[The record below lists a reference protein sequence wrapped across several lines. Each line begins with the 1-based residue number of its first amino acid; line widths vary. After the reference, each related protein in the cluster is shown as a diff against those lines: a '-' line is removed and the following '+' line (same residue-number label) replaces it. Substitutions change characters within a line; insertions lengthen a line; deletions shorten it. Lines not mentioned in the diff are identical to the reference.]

1 MAEKNAVIDFDT
13 MERFMVDVFMG
24 IGVPEDDARICADVL
39 VTADKR
45 GIDSHGV
52 GRFKPFYYDRVVKD
66 KVQNA
71 VTNFE
76 IVRDHMAVAVVDG
89 HDGMG
94 MVIAKKSMQL
104 AIEKA
109 RTYGIG
115 MVIAKNSTHYG
126 IAGYYALQACDAG
139 MIGLTGTNTR
149 PAIAPTWGVE
159 NMLGTNPL
167 VFGFPTDEPFHFTND
182 YATSIAQ
189 RGKIELYH
197 REQKELFPA
206 WVINHDGQPILDP
219 GKVLEALKEG
229 TAALNPL
236 GGPGEDDAGYKG
248 YGYAT
253 VVELLSS
260 ALWQGPYLKMLL
272 GVEDGR
278 KVPFHLGH
286 FFIAINVSAFTDLDA
301 FKKHTG
307 DILRALRSSK
317 RVPGAERIWTCGEKE
332 YYAWLDRK
340 DQGLE
345 LNPVLQQ
352 QLTAVRDELG
362 LKQYVFSWE

>member
-1 MAEKNAVIDFDT
+1 MTGQAAVIDFAVL
-13 MERFMVDVFMG
+13 EQFMIDVFTG
-24 IGVPEDDARICADVL
+24 IGVPEEDARICTDVL
-39 VTADKR
+39 ITADKR

-76 IVRDHMAVAVVDG
+76 IARDNMAVAVVDG

-94 MVIAKKSMQL
+94 MVIAKKSMDL
-104 AIEKA
+104 AIKKA

-115 MVIAKNSTHYG
+115 MVIARNSTHYG

-139 MIGLTGTNTR
+139 MIGLTGTNAR

-189 RGKIELYH
+189 RGKIELYN
-197 REQKELFPA
+197 REGKELFPA
-206 WVINHDGQPILDP
+206 WVINQDGESIIDP
-219 GKVLEALKEG
+219 SKVLQALIEG
-229 TAALNPL
+229 TAALNPI
-236 GGPGEDDAGYKG
+236 GGPGEDNAGYKG

-272 GVEDGR
+272 GVEDGQ

-286 FFIAINVSAFTDLDA
+286 FFIAINVSAFTNLEA
-301 FKKHTG
+301 FKKHAG
-307 DILRALRSSK
+307 DILRALRNSK
-317 RVPGAERIWTCGEKE
+317 RMPGAERIWTCGEKE
-332 YYAWLDRK
+332 YHAWLERK
-340 DQGLE
+340 EKGLE

-352 QLTAVRDELG
+352 QLSTMRDELG
-362 LKQYVFSWE
+362 LSQYTFPWE

>member
-1 MAEKNAVIDFDT
+1 MTQKNEWMEFDRL
-13 MERFMVDVFMG
+13 EQFMTDVFVG
-24 IGVPEDDARICADVL
+24 IGVPPEDARICADVL
-39 VTADKR
+39 ITADKR

-52 GRFKPFYYDRVVKD
+52 GRFKHFYYDRVVLD
-66 KVQNA
+66 KIQNP
-71 VTNFE
+71 VTSFE
-76 IVRDHMAVAVVDG
+76 VVRDNLAVAVVDG

-94 MVIAKKSMQL
+94 MVIARKAMDL

-115 MVIAKNSTHYG
+115 MVVARNSTHYG

-139 MIGLTGTNTR
+139 MIGLTGTNAR
-149 PAIAPTWGVE
+149 PAIAPTWGVD

-189 RGKIELYH
+189 RGKIELYQ
-197 REQKELFPA
+197 REQKDLSPA
-206 WVINHDGQPILDP
+206 WVIDHDGRPVLDP
-219 GKVLEALKEG
+219 GTVLDALKTG
-229 TAALNPL
+229 NAALNPL
-236 GGPGEDDAGYKG
+236 GGPGEDDGGYKG

-272 GVEDGR
+272 GIQGGK

-301 FKKHTG
+301 FRKHTG
-307 DILRALRSSK
+307 DILRSLRNSRK
-317 RVPGAERIWTCGEKE
+317 MPGAERIWTCGEKE
-332 YYAWLDRK
+332 YYAWLERK
-340 DQGLE
+340 EKGVE
-345 LNPVLQQ
+345 LNPVLQE
-352 QLTAVRDELG
+352 QLVTMRDELG
-362 LKQYVFSWE
+362 LTQYEFPWE